1 MAEPWGSP
9 SWAVGAGHV
18 SESRAAERAR
28 GVRAAE
34 RTRGVRAAGRKPGRG
49 ARVGG
54 MRWALLGIPRAE
66 EQLDSREVSGG
77 LGEAWGEEGPGQ
89 TCAQRARC

>member
-1 MAEPWGSP
+1 MRAELPSAPAGSELPSTPAGSELRGGSP
-9 SWAVGAGHV
+9 
-18 SESRAAERAR
+18 
-28 GVRAAE
+28 
-34 RTRGVRAAGRKPGRG
+34 AAGP
-49 ARVGG
+49 G
-54 MRWALLGIPRAE
+54 MRQALLGIPQAG